1 MARRR
6 SGRRRAS
13 RRSYSGPVSARGF
26 TSKQTL
32 TTLAGATGGLVVAPI
47 VSIKLADAMRDEKT
61 KKSPLDGPV
70 QNAAVAAGVGVAGGL
85 LLKGL
90 DRNAAGGFF
99 VGATAGGIATGL
111 VAWARS
117 KGMIAGLGGDQD
129 VSYRSTWQGGTNQG
143 WAESA

>member
-6 SGRRRAS
+6 SSRRRGS
-13 RRSYSGPVSARGF
+13 RRTYSGPVSARGF
-26 TSKQTL
+26 TSKQTIA
-32 TTLAGATGGLVVAPI
+32 TLAGATTGLVVAPL
-47 VSIKLADAMRDEKT
+47 VSIKLANATRDDKT
-61 KKSPLDGPV
+61 KQSPLDGPI

-85 LLKGL
+85 LLKGV

-117 KGMIAGLGGDQD
+117 KKLINGLGGDQD
-129 VSYRSTWQGGTNQG
+129 VQYRTQWEAGSNQG
-143 WAESA
+143 YAETA